1 MKLKY
6 KILGLLLILSAFF
19 VTNTVN
25 ANETNTKIKNALR
38 ILDSTKEKLEKEND
52 TKIKLSNE
60 NINGFDG
67 KLYKKNNIIY
77 KINNISEI
85 IFDSNGNLLNM
96 DRTSELKLD
105 NNNNSSISFNNIKKK
120 NIITEITK
128 LIPDGFR
135 LKEEQDLLDGVGTKL
150 IFSNDTDNI
159 ENKYN
164 VIIVSIENSTG
175 RIITYSKIEE
185 FNKRVLANIT
195 IQEAKNIADGY
206 LHKNNVKANFVK
218 IKFVIDKLKEDEK
231 PKLIYKV
238 IYDNEFEVWVDAKDG
253 RVLLINGVK
262 SLDGKS
268 FYVSETFEPENA
280 VNLREILS
288 ILGYSTSVNYFS
300 SSTVKAYLKGHNSYG
315 FTFSGHGSTN
325 SITDNSGNYVYPSNV
340 SGKWKF
346 VFLDAC
352 STAANNTWSNAFQ
365 IYNNS
370 SKMIFMGWF
379 KDVHIKV
386 SNKFC
391 KNLNRYVKRNS
402 SISFYSNIWNALNA
416 TDDYYPLRFRGDKS
430 WNGKI

>member
-1 MKLKY
+1 M
-6 KILGLLLILSAFF
+6 
-19 VTNTVN
+19 
-25 ANETNTKIKNALR
+25 
-38 ILDSTKEKLEKEND
+38 
-52 TKIKLSNE
+52 
-60 NINGFDG
+60 
-67 KLYKKNNIIY
+67 
-77 KINNISEI
+77 
-85 IFDSNGNLLNM
+85 NM

-105 NNNNSSISFNNIKKK
+105 NNNSSISFNNIKKK

-135 LKEEQDLLDGVGTKL
+135 LKEEQDLLDGAGTKL

-231 PKLIYKV
+231 PKPIYKV

-268 FYVSETFEPENA
+268 FYISETFEPENA

-300 SSTVKAYLKGHNSYG
+300 SSTVKAYLK
-315 FTFSGHGSTN
+315 
-325 SITDNSGNYVYPSNV
+325 
-340 SGKWKF
+340 
-346 VFLDAC
+346 
-352 STAANNTWSNAFQ
+352 
-365 IYNNS
+365 
-370 SKMIFMGWF
+370 
-379 KDVHIKV
+379 
-386 SNKFC
+386 
-391 KNLNRYVKRNS
+391 
-402 SISFYSNIWNALNA
+402 
-416 TDDYYPLRFRGDKS
+416 
-430 WNGKI
+430 

>member
-1 MKLKY
+1 
-6 KILGLLLILSAFF
+6 
-19 VTNTVN
+19 
-25 ANETNTKIKNALR
+25 
-38 ILDSTKEKLEKEND
+38 
-52 TKIKLSNE
+52 
-60 NINGFDG
+60 
-67 KLYKKNNIIY
+67 
-77 KINNISEI
+77 
-85 IFDSNGNLLNM
+85 M

-105 NNNNSSISFNNIKKK
+105 NNNSSISFNNIKKK

-135 LKEEQDLLDGVGTKL
+135 LKEEQDLLDGAGTKL

-231 PKLIYKV
+231 PKPIYKV

-268 FYVSETFEPENA
+268 FYISETFEPENA

-300 SSTVKAYLKGHNSYG
+300 SSTVKAYLK
-315 FTFSGHGSTN
+315 
-325 SITDNSGNYVYPSNV
+325 
-340 SGKWKF
+340 
-346 VFLDAC
+346 
-352 STAANNTWSNAFQ
+352 
-365 IYNNS
+365 
-370 SKMIFMGWF
+370 
-379 KDVHIKV
+379 
-386 SNKFC
+386 
-391 KNLNRYVKRNS
+391 
-402 SISFYSNIWNALNA
+402 
-416 TDDYYPLRFRGDKS
+416 
-430 WNGKI
+430 